1 MYILISF
8 QCGVYDYLCWL
19 YRRSYGKQAQ
29 VKVRAVHLSCL
40 VQRVLLLTLVKA
52 EQTHRLLAVVGSDG
66 GSSISPRSVGYA
78 VLSDW

>member
-8 QCGVYDYLCWL
+8 QCALYYYLCWL
-19 YRRSYGKQAQ
+19 YRRSYGKQPQ
-29 VKVRAVHLSCL
+29 VKTWAVHLSYL
-40 VQRVLLLTLVKA
+40 AQRVSLLTLVKA
-52 EQTHRLLAVVGSDG
+52 DQTHRHLAMFGSDG